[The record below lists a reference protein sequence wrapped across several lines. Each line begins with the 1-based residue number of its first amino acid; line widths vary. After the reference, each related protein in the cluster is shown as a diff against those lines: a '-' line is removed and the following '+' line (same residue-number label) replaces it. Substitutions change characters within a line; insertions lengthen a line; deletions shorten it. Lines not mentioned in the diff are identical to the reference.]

1 MCDLFAIPQAILE
14 VKYQF
19 PKGLTR
25 ECRDLIRGIFQKDPN
40 ERLTIAEIK
49 KHPWFK
55 SHLPEE
61 LSVSCA
67 AVGDVVYFDTA
78 KPAASCFTVSTS
90 AMSWQALR

>member
-1 MCDLFAIPQAILE
+1 MQAILD

-25 ECRDLIRGIFQKDPN
+25 ECRDLLRGIFQKDPS
-40 ERLTIAEIK
+40 ERLTVAEIK

-61 LSVSCA
+61 LSVRTDLRCRTAWA
-67 AVGDVVYFDTA
+67 A
-78 KPAASCFTVSTS
+78 
-90 AMSWQALR
+90 WLRCRL

>member
-1 MCDLFAIPQAILE
+1 MSASIILCTVLQAILD

-25 ECRDLIRGIFQKDPN
+25 ECRDLIRGLFQKDPN
-40 ERLTIAEIK
+40 ERLTVAEIK

-61 LSVSCA
+61 LSVSA
-67 AVGDVVYFDTA
+67 AVLVTWYRRGSA
-78 KPAASCFTVSTS
+78 K
-90 AMSWQALR
+90 

>member
-1 MCDLFAIPQAILE
+1 VQAILD

-25 ECRDLIRGIFQKDPN
+25 ECRDLIRGLFQKDPN

-61 LSVSCA
+61 LSVSSR
-67 AVGDVVYFDTA
+67 
-78 KPAASCFTVSTS
+78 PAFHIVSDS
-90 AMSWQALR
+90 MGCLDM